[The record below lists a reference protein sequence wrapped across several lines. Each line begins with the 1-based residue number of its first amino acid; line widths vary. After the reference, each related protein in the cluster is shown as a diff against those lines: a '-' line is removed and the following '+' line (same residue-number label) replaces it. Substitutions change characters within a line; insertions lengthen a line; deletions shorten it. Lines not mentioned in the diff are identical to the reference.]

1 MIQRRQSLWLL
12 FATIAAVL
20 SFMFPFATGKE
31 MKTTRL
37 VEKEEVIAGGNFFL
51 VILTSGSL
59 ILSTVII
66 FLFKNR
72 KQQVRLCLLG
82 ILLSLIII
90 AIYIL
95 QTRNLINATLALYC
109 ILPFAILIGYFMAF
123 RDIRRDE
130 KLIKTLDK
138 LR

>member
-12 FATIAAVL
+12 LATIAAIL
-20 SFMFPFATGKE
+20 SFKFRFVTGKV
-31 MKTTRL
+31 MIKDMAPDKIIDAGSTLFLL
-37 VEKEEVIAGGNFFL
+37 V
-51 VILTSGSL
+51 LTGASVA
-59 ILSTVII
+59 LSTIII
-66 FLFKNR
+66 FLFKDR

-82 ILLSLIII
+82 ILLTALLIVL
-90 AIYIL
+90 YIM
-95 QTRNLINATLALYC
+95 QMKTLIKPTLALSC
-109 ILPFAILIGYFMAF
+109 VLPLAILIGYFMAF